1 MELKFK
7 KMHESA
13 VMPAYAHD
21 TDAGIDLTTI
31 GFSQEFDK
39 SGKMILV
46 YHTGLA
52 VEIPEGHVGL
62 LFMRSSVAERSLVLT
77 NAVGVIDAGYRG
89 ELIGKFK
96 ITTDALPTVYKE
108 GERILQL
115 IVLPYPKMEITMVE
129 ELSKSERGEN
139 GYGSTN
145 ETAETP
151 AKGEVAEETVTAE
164 EIAA

>member
-89 ELIGKFK
+89 ELMGKFK

-129 ELSKSERGEN
+129 ELAKSERGEN

-145 ETAETP
+145 ETVETP
-151 AKGEVAEETVTAE
+151 AKGEVVEETVTTE